1 MRKIDLR
8 AWFIVCAAMFAAF
21 VGPSAASAATHA
33 PAASD
38 SGVIGN
44 AAGTAT
50 REDGPARIVDIDA
63 PQDIIWKA
71 CTPALAPWVHIYTA
85 QGVACFGNA
94 GTAVIMP
101 TMKFHR
107 MCSGNN
113 YVTLHWAYGDGE
125 PGTQPTYWVQD
136 FNPGQTVDFAP
147 DVYVYEVTIR
157 GWVRNG
163 AC

>member
-1 MRKIDLR
+1 ME
-8 AWFIVCAAMFAAF
+8 
-21 VGPSAASAATHA
+21 
-33 PAASD
+33 

-50 REDGPARIVDIDA
+50 RADGPARIVDVDA
-63 PQDIIWKA
+63 PQGI
-71 CTPALAPWVHIYTA
+71 
-85 QGVACFGNA
+85 ACFGNA

-101 TMKFHR
+101 PLQTHK

-113 YVTLHWAYGDGE
+113 YVTLYWANGDGE
-125 PGTQPTYWVQD
+125 PGTQPTDWVPD

-147 DVYVYEVTIR
+147 DVYLYEVTIR